1 MKIYFILAFFIN
13 CLTFTYAQSTK
24 VAILDFENTS
34 GKSEYDALSKAI
46 SNMLIT
52 DLANNIH
59 PKKVEFF
66 ERSQLNKLL
75 EEQNLQKSKNFDAKT
90 AVDFGKLS
98 GVNYVF
104 VGSVFVMDKTCNFSS
119 KLVDVQTSKIILSK
133 DVNGNIEDFLK
144 LKSELA
150 ETIASQLNNPI
161 TIDPAYKDLSTPLS
175 TLNQY
180 AKLLTSIDDGDIT
193 KAEEL
198 REIFEETNPEFKY
211 FFDLKE
217 DIEEL
222 KKTVAELENV
232 TSILTNDFEL
242 GDKALTKLDFNNTIK
257 YFEKFI
263 SNPGKQDYLENKKL
277 YAYGKIAFS
286 YLKKEDFEN
295 ALKNAR
301 NANNI
306 YRYYPETNE
315 IELISLI
322 KLNKIAE
329 AKNKYMVILD
339 SLNFENELSFR
350 QENKNKLLEWKSMD
364 GLFYG
369 LIGKINQEDEDFWCY
384 RGMLKSGYKSPP
396 INEIKIKT
404 IFKENNL
411 DFNIL
416 NQNVSKYL
424 SLEKKILD
432 LKIPEIFSSENIL
445 NFYKLSYQ
453 YAENLERMNDYTFLK
468 KHLDKEIQRM
478 ESFGVRCKSGC
489 SDPFQRIPLSFNDK
503 ANSKLYELGLSNSP
517 SEFYDQFGILYGKF
531 VFCKLINLIKERNY
545 KEAST
550 IYRNILGVTIK
561 DRSSYF
567 YNYYWDV
574 VLELRIINEEFN
586 SRFELSP
593 ADFEKK
599 LNKKIEKKLK
609 EQKIPFVNF
618 ENVKKEKI

>member
-1 MKIYFILAFFIN
+1 MRKIILLIVLFCSGTLFSQTN
-13 CLTFTYAQSTK
+13 K

-34 GKSEYDALSKAI
+34 GKSEYDALGKSL

-52 DLANNIH
+52 DLKNNIH
-59 PKKVEFF
+59 PKKVEFY
-66 ERSQLNKLL
+66 ERAQLNKLL
-75 EEQNLQKSKNFDAKT
+75 DEQKLQKSKNFDAKT

-104 VGSVFVMDKTCNFSS
+104 VGAVFVLEGNCNITS
-119 KLVDVQTSKIILSK
+119 KLVDVKTSKILITK
-133 DVNGNIEDFLK
+133 EVNGKIESWLS

-150 ETIASQLNNPI
+150 ETIAKELNSPI
-161 TIDPAYKDLSTPLS
+161 NLENEYKIVSTSLS

-180 AKLLTSIDDGDIT
+180 AKLLTSLDNGDIE

-198 REIFEETNPEFKY
+198 RKIFEETNPEFKY
-211 FFDLKE
+211 FLDLKY
-217 DIEEL
+217 DIEKF
-222 KKTVAELENV
+222 KKKVAELENV

-263 SNPGKQDYLENKKL
+263 NNPGKQDYLENKKL

-306 YRYYPETNE
+306 YCYYPESNE

-329 AKNKYMVILD
+329 AKKKYIIILD
-339 SLNFENELSFR
+339 SLNLDNELIFR
-350 QENKNKLLEWKSMD
+350 LERRNKLLEWKTWD
-364 GLFYG
+364 HHGLFYG
-369 LIGKINQEDEDFWCY
+369 LIGRINKNDDDLWCY
-384 RGMLKSGYKSPP
+384 KGMIKSGYSSPP
-396 INEIKIKT
+396 NNEIKIKT

-411 DFNIL
+411 DFKIL
-416 NQNVSKYL
+416 NQDISQYL

-432 LKIPEIFSSENIL
+432 LKIPEIFSSDQIF

-453 YAENLERMNDYTFLK
+453 YAENLEKINDYTVLK

-478 ESFGVRCKSGC
+478 ESFGVHCKSGC
-489 SDPFQRIPLSFNDK
+489 YDSFQRIPLGFNDK
-503 ANSKLYELGLSNSP
+503 ANRKLNELGLSNAG

-531 VFCKLINLIKERNY
+531 VFCKLIHLIKERNY
-545 KEAST
+545 EEAST
-550 IYRNILGVTIK
+550 IYRNILRVTIK
-561 DRSSYF
+561 DRNSYF

-574 VLELRIINEEFN
+574 VLELRIVNEEFN
-586 SRFELSP
+586 SKFELS
-593 ADFEKK
+593 ASELENRLKIKIQDK
-599 LNKKIEKKLK
+599 LNQLRIPLIYFNNIKK
-609 EQKIPFVNF
+609 
-618 ENVKKEKI
+618 